1 MVDLSRLN
9 EEEKI
14 FCSHIDDLINR
25 CEKKYIPQFTHFLD
39 ERQGMIARQM
49 MARAGWEDY
58 LLFGGYDA
66 AARCVLGVFPPYHE
80 APEEEFP
87 IQALTFSYREEDS
100 LSHRD
105 FLGSLMALQIKREAL
120 GDILVGKGQTVVFAS
135 PPVASYI
142 QNELKKVGS
151 VGVKISQGMPETL
164 SIQQEFQSIS
174 GTVSSLRLD
183 CVVSLATKL
192 SREKSAQLIRSGLVM
207 LDFVPCQQVDRL
219 VKEGD
224 RMSIRGHG
232 KYNIGASDGFSKK
245 GRIRLT
251 VQKYT

>member
-1 MVDLSRLN
+1 MVDLSRLSD
-9 EEEKI
+9 EEKL
-14 FCSHIDDLINR
+14 FCSHIEDLIKR
-25 CEKKYIPQFTHFLD
+25 CEKKYIPQFTHYLD
-39 ERQGMIARQM
+39 ERQGMLVQQVM
-49 MARAGWEDY
+49 NRAGWEDY
-58 LLFGGYDA
+58 LLFGGYEA
-66 AARCVLGVFPPYHE
+66 ASRCILGVFPPYHDVVTDD
-80 APEEEFP
+80 FP
-87 IQALTFSYREEDS
+87 IQPLTFVYRGEDS
-100 LSHRD
+100 LTHRD

-120 GDILVGKGQTVVFAS
+120 GDILVGKGKTVVFTSPSIAS
-135 PPVASYI
+135 FI

-151 VGVKISQGMPETL
+151 VGVKISEGMTEDFVVE
-164 SIQQEFQSIS
+164 QDFQTIS

-183 CVVSLATKL
+183 CVVSLATRL

-251 VQKYT
+251 VQKYR